1 MAVITIT
8 GTTGTGAPEVGAEV
22 ARIMSIDYVDRLI
35 LAEAARRIGATVEA
49 VAAKVEKRPTLGDR
63 VGGFLRTAMERSA
76 MDAGGAD
83 PYFGP
88 GLDTLLVQEY
98 KDMPEALITSGH
110 DIDDARLL
118 EVTRSV
124 IEELARKDNVL
135 IIGRGANVILHAWP
149 GALHVGLTASHEKKV
164 ERIIAR
170 EVVDQR
176 NAEKYIVETDR
187 GRLAYYQRFFK
198 TSMADPLQYHLM
210 INTDLL
216 DVTKAAEVI
225 VQIAHSSEKR

>member
-8 GTTGTGAPEVGAEV
+8 GTTGTGAPEIGAEIT
-22 ARIMSIDYVDRLI
+22 RIMGIDYVDRLI
-35 LAEAARRIGATVEA
+35 LAEAARRLGATVEA

-63 VGGFLRTAMERSA
+63 VAGFLRTAMERSA
-76 MDAGGAD
+76 MEAGGAD

-98 KDMPEALITSGH
+98 KDMPETVITSGH

-118 EVTRSV
+118 EITRSV
-124 IEELARKDNVL
+124 IEELARKDNVV
-135 IIGRGANVILHAWP
+135 IIGRGANVILHEWP
-149 GALHVGLTASHEKKV
+149 GALHVGLTASPEKKV

-176 NAEKYIVETDR
+176 DAPKYIEDSDR
-187 GRLAYYQRFFK
+187 GRLAYYQRYFK
-198 TSMADPLQYHLM
+198 TSVSDPLQYHLM

-216 DVTKAAEVI
+216 DVTEAAKVI
-225 VQIAHSSEKR
+225 VQIARSSEKR

>member
-8 GTTGTGAPEVGAEV
+8 GTTGSGAPEIGSEV
-22 ARIMSIDYVDRLI
+22 ARIMGIDYVDRLI

-49 VAAKVEKRPTLGDR
+49 VAAKTEKRPTLGDR
-63 VGGFLRTAMERSA
+63 FASFLRTAMERSA
-76 MDAGGAD
+76 MESGGAD

-118 EVTRSV
+118 EATRSV
-124 IEELARKDNVL
+124 IHELARKDDVL
-135 IIGRGANVILHAWP
+135 IIGRGANVILHEWP
-149 GALHVGLTASHEKKV
+149 GSLHVGLTASPEKRL
-164 ERIIAR
+164 ERIVAR
-170 EVVDQR
+170 EVVER
-176 NAEKYIVETDR
+176 KEAGKYIEDTDR

-198 TSMADPLQYHLM
+198 TSMADPLQYHLV
-210 INTDLL
+210 INTDLI
-216 DVTKAAEVI
+216 DVPQAAELI
-225 VQIAHSSEKR
+225 VQIARSSEQR